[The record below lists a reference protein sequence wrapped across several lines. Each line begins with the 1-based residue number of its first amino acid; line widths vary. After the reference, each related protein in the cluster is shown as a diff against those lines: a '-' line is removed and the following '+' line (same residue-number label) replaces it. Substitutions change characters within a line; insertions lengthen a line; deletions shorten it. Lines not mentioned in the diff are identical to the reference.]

1 MKRCPACGSTFTD
14 DSLRFCLQD
23 GATLVRVSEGS
34 APPFNLAETLRD
46 DSTAERGE
54 PPPAPTVKFNLGTAP
69 TAGMGHA
76 APTVPL
82 RSNPSTRET
91 EKLERA
97 PVKKSS
103 TLLVAG
109 LTAIVVLLVVAV
121 GFGIVYLLRDKT
133 AGDSNTNAGGGTK
146 ASNATAANTTS
157 TPAGTNANNRNA
169 NIANSNGAARASA
182 PVSITATASSTRAPE
197 KENTYVA
204 ANVLDGSL
212 LTAWTEGAAGP
223 GIGEWIR
230 CDFDREVS
238 LRRILITP
246 GYFKSPALWSQNNQ
260 LAAATFYFSDG
271 TSRRFTFPDRMEE
284 QRLDLGKV
292 KTRWVRMVIE
302 DIYPGSVD
310 SEDTPISQLTFEF
323 E

>member
-14 DSLRFCLQD
+14 DSLRYCLQD
-23 GATLVRVSEGS
+23 GATLVRMSDG

-46 DSTAERGE
+46 DEAAERGE
-54 PPPAPTVKFNLGTAP
+54 PAPTAKFNLGTAP
-69 TAGMGHA
+69 TAGLGHA
-76 APTVPL
+76 ALTVPV

-91 EKLERA
+91 EQLERA
-97 PVKKSS
+97 PVEKSK
-103 TLLVAG
+103 TLRVAS
-109 LTAIVVLLVVAV
+109 LTAIIVLGVVAA
-121 GFGIVYLLRDKT
+121 GFGVVYLLRDR
-133 AGDSNTNAGGGTK
+133 ASVNENA
-146 ASNATAANTTS
+146 NAVNGSKSENSGIDNRANT
-157 TPAGTNANNRNA
+157 PAVTNTGNRNA
-169 NIANSNGAARASA
+169 NNGANANMARAGA

-197 KENTYVA
+197 KENTYA
-204 ANVLDGSL
+204 ASNVLDGSL

-246 GYFKSPALWSQNNQ
+246 GYFKSPALWAQNNQ
-260 LAAATFYFSDG
+260 LAAATFSFSDG
-271 TSRRFTFPDRMEE
+271 TSRGFTFPGRMEE

-292 KTRWVRMVIE
+292 KTRWVRMTIE
-302 DIYPGSVD
+302 DIYPGSAD

-323 E
+323 EQ